1 MVAWKQ
7 PPGWSMQ
14 TRQQFHPSGLLMGFF
29 GGQFILSL
37 LIENPCRHPK
47 TIFGPV
53 GTHSHV
59 CWHIIN
65 NKKMPLT
72 KHNCCKG
79 HVCVTEG
86 VSNLIKMK
94 IKLNLIDVLLYMLS
108 LLAFLSL
115 VRGSFLKCC
124 TQKYL
129 KPPKLNYNN
138 LKKQHHNFMF
148 QTSTFGIVLN

>member
-1 MVAWKQ
+1 
-7 PPGWSMQ
+7 
-14 TRQQFHPSGLLMGFF
+14 MGVF

-47 TIFGPV
+47 TIVGPV

-65 NKKMPLT
+65 NKKMPLK
-72 KHNCCKG
+72 KHDYCKG
-79 HVCVTEG
+79 HENKENVCVTEG

-108 LLAFLSL
+108 LLAFLSS

-124 TQKYL
+124 T
-129 KPPKLNYNN
+129 
-138 LKKQHHNFMF
+138 
-148 QTSTFGIVLN
+148 